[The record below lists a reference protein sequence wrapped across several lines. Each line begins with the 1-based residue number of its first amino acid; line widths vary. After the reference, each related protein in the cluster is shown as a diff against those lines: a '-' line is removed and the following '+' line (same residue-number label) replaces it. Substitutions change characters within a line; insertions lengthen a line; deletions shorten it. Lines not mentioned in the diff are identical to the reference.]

1 MTVGDRI
8 RYYRQEKHLS
18 QRNVA
23 EYLGYASQTVFKY
36 EDGTVTN
43 ISIPVI
49 EKIAELLEV
58 PPAVLCGWESGD
70 DVRIACAL
78 DKLNDEGKAKVV
90 EYAEDLISTGR
101 YKKVSESSV
110 VG

>member
-8 RYYRQEKHLS
+8 KYYRLQKHLS

-58 PPAVLCGWESGD
+58 PPAVLCGWETGD
-70 DVRIACAL
+70 DVRLASAM

-90 EYAEDLISTGR
+90 EYAEDVVASGR
-101 YKKVSESSV
+101 YKKASKSAV